1 MQMRKIT
8 IGLLAG
14 MVAAGSILSSC
25 KKEEATLPAIDGY
38 NNANEVAATNLVAHW
53 GFEDNGKETKSGAS
67 PVGTK
72 GATYVTGIKGKALS
86 LANGYLSYDAIAAL
100 SSLPSATIS
109 AWVQVSNNGNNP
121 SCIFTLT
128 RPNEWAGN
136 LNLMAETGWK
146 KSTIDTLV
154 VKGLLVT
161 KKGGNDSWQDTRN
174 EPSKGGV
181 QANKVAGTSKFF
193 HLVMTYDAT
202 TAGYMMYVNGVKV
215 SNPEWEIRDGG
226 KLGSLAF
233 ATPTK
238 PIIGAWGTNVS
249 GGTSEAWQVPMT
261 GLLDEIRIF
270 NKALSVGEIASL
282 YKIESAGR

>member
-14 MVAAGSILSSC
+14 FVAAGSVLSSC

-67 PVGTK
+67 PVGSK

-86 LANGYLSYDAIAAL
+86 LSNGYLSYDAISAL

-109 AWVQVSNNGNNP
+109 AWVQISNNGNTP
-121 SCIFTLT
+121 SCFLSLT

-146 KSTIDTLV
+146 KATVDTLV

-161 KKGGNDSWQDTRN
+161 KKNGNDSWQDTRN

-181 QANKVAGTSKFF
+181 QANKVAGTNKFF

-202 TAGYMMYVNGVKV
+202 SANYKMYVNGVKV
-215 SNPEWEIRDGG
+215 SNPEWEVRDGG
-226 KLGSLAF
+226 ALGALVF

-238 PIIGAWGTNVS
+238 PVIGAWGTNVT
-249 GGTSEAWQVPMT
+249 GGTSEAWQAPMT
-261 GLLDEIRIF
+261 GLLDEMRIF
-270 NKALSVGEIASL
+270 NKALSEGEISSL